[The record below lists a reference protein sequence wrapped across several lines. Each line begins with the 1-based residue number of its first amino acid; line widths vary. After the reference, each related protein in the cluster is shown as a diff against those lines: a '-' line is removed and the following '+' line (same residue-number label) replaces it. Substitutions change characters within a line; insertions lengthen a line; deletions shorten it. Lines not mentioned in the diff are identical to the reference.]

1 MSGEG
6 DCVRRARAVAPLI
19 AAAAPRIE
27 AERALPPDVLAA
39 LHEARLF
46 RMLLPRSIGGDEVMP
61 ADFFAAMEILG
72 AADASAA
79 WCVGQGAGCG
89 MSAAY
94 LAPEAARAV
103 FGAAD
108 AVLAWGPLGRDARA
122 VIVDGGFRVSGTWHF
137 ASGSRH
143 ASWLGAHCIVYTADG
158 QPQRDG
164 EGKPIE
170 RTMLFPKARATVTD
184 NWQVMGLKGTGSDSY
199 SVTDLFV
206 PSAYAFARDTAA
218 DRRETGALYGFTSFS
233 LYGVAFA
240 GVALGIARTTLDA
253 FIALARDKVS
263 SNAKN
268 PLRENAVIQSQVAMA
283 EAKLLS
289 ARGFLV
295 ETLHENGRAAVEQGG
310 FTLDQRIRLRLAA
323 TWASLQAR
331 EVVDAAYHAAGA
343 TAIFESNPFERRFRD
358 IHTVSQQVQA
368 HVAHVKIV
376 GQCLLGFDPKSRVV

>member
-1 MSGEG
+1 M
-6 DCVRRARAVAPLI
+6 RRARAVAPLI

-61 ADFFAAMEILG
+61 ADFFAAIESLA

-103 FGAAD
+103 FGGAD

-143 ASWLGAHCIVYTADG
+143 ANWLGAHCIVYSADG
-158 QPQRDG
+158 QPQRDD

-206 PSAYAFARDTAA
+206 PSAYAFSRDTAA
-218 DRRETGALYGFTSFS
+218 DRRETGALYCFTSFS

-240 GVALGIARTTLDA
+240 GVALGIARATLDA
-253 FIALARDKVS
+253 FIMLARDKVS
-263 SNAKN
+263 SNAKTS
-268 PLRENAVIQSQVAMA
+268 LRENAVIQAQVAMA

-368 HVAHVKIV
+368 HVANFEIV
-376 GQCLLGFDPKSRVV
+376 GQCLLGLDPKSRVV